1 MAERNG
7 ISFEPKLLSD
17 VRPLHGLVGAML
29 RETKKIHVMRD
40 PTRGGLATTLKELAA
55 ASGLCVLVNEDA
67 IDIRPGVRGA
77 CDLLGLDPF
86 YIANEGI
93 LVAFVDGNEAGR
105 LVEAMKKTEAGKDA
119 AVIGEVVE
127 TPAQTV
133 LLKTNIGGIR
143 ILDMLSGDQLPRIC

>member
-1 MAERNG
+1 M
-7 ISFEPKLLSD
+7 L
-17 VRPLHGLVGAML
+17 GA
-29 RETKKIHVMRD
+29 TKKVHVMRD

-55 ASGLCVLVNEDA
+55 ASGLCVMINEDS
-67 IDIRPGVRGA
+67 ICIRPGVRGA
-77 CDLLGLDPF
+77 CELLGLDPF

-93 LVAFVDGNEAGR
+93 LVAFVDGSDAA
-105 LVEAMKKTEAGKDA
+105 LLLEAMKKTGAGADA

-127 TPAQTV
+127 APAQTV